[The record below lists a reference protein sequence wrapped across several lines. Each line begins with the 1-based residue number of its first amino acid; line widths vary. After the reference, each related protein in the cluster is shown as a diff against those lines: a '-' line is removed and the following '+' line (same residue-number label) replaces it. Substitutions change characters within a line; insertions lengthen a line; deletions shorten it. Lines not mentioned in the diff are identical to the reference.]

1 MAALI
6 ESQDMQG
13 FLGDEYNMPAMTI
26 KVPDG
31 TDAMGS
37 KEFEE
42 VLGIVIGLTTAH
54 NVWNALEEAYAQDSQ
69 EREFNLN
76 QAVTLQRKG
85 DDSLGEY
92 LRKLK
97 YIRDELATMGKIVPD
112 KTKFFLLLQ
121 SLGHGYENFFSDVDW
136 AGCPLTC
143 RSTFGY
149 CTFFGS
155 TCISWCA
162 KKQPIVAHSSAE
174 AEYRSMASTAAE
186 IT

>member
-1 MAALI
+1 MAPSQTNTYPYPSTLNVANFVSLKLTPNNYLFWRTQMAALI

-37 KEFEE
+37 KEVSNPAYISQTFEE
-42 VLGIVIGLTTAH
+42 VLGIVVGLTTAH

-85 DDSLGEY
+85 DDSLG
-92 LRKLK
+92 
-97 YIRDELATMGKIVPD
+97 
-112 KTKFFLLLQ
+112 
-121 SLGHGYENFFSDVDW
+121 
-136 AGCPLTC
+136 
-143 RSTFGY
+143 
-149 CTFFGS
+149 
-155 TCISWCA
+155 
-162 KKQPIVAHSSAE
+162 
-174 AEYRSMASTAAE
+174 
-186 IT
+186 